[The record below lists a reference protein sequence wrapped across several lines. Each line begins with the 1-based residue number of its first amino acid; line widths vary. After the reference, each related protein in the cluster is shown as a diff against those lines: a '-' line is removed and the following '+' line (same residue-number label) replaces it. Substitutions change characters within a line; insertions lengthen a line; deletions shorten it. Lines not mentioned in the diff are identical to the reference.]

1 MSARVMPAMSSRALI
16 RDCSLTSGSTLSLV
30 AGIVCSGFLK
40 GRCEDLLFSVV
51 KFCERGEYIYVWGSP
66 NPFRKFIMGRPR
78 KIAPGLGERILSL
91 VRSDQTN
98 AEFADEIG
106 IADATLGNY
115 LRGEREPSY
124 DFLRRLRAVR
134 GVDINW
140 LITGEGK
147 SDVKPASRH
156 KASNQ
161 VAIPRY
167 AIHAS
172 AGGGAVVLSEEVED
186 YFTVSPDWLGRYLPK
201 GGKVGI
207 IEARGDSMEPTIAD
221 GDILILN
228 FSIDS
233 SAVNDG
239 GVFVISVDGVLLVKR
254 LQATVDGHI
263 LIRSDNDLYEQEKV
277 TREFADE
284 RITVHA
290 KVVWSGGPIR
300 RR

>member
-1 MSARVMPAMSSRALI
+1 MARPTKS
-16 RDCSLTSGSTLSLV
+16 
-30 AGIVCSGFLK
+30 
-40 GRCEDLLFSVV
+40 
-51 KFCERGEYIYVWGSP
+51 
-66 NPFRKFIMGRPR
+66 
-78 KIAPGLGERILSL
+78 APGLGTRLVELRGDATREEFASALDVHANTIGNYERGDRQPDTEFLGLLRERI
-91 VRSDQTN
+91 
-98 AEFADEIG
+98 
-106 IADATLGNY
+106 
-115 LRGEREPSY
+115 
-124 DFLRRLRAVR
+124 

-140 LITGEGK
+140 LITGEGN
-147 SDVKPASRH
+147 SHVKPDSRRDT
-156 KASNQ
+156 SNQ

-186 YFTVSPDWLGRYLPK
+186 YFTVSPDWLGRYLPR
-201 GGKVGI
+201 GARAGI

-254 LQATVDGHI
+254 LQVTVDGHI

>member
-1 MSARVMPAMSSRALI
+1 MSLMLP
-16 RDCSLTSGSTLSLV
+16 DQ
-30 AGIVCSGFLK
+30 
-40 GRCEDLLFSVV
+40 
-51 KFCERGEYIYVWGSP
+51 
-66 NPFRKFIMGRPR
+66 
-78 KIAPGLGERILSL
+78 ILA
-91 VRSDQTN
+91 DF
-98 AEFADEIG
+98 AEEIG
-106 IADATLGNY
+106 ISNSALGY
-115 LRGEREPSY
+115 YVRGEREPSY
-124 DFLRRLRAVR
+124 DFLKRLRLAR

-140 LITGEGK
+140 LITGDGN
-147 SDVKPASRH
+147 SDAKPVTSS
-156 KASNQ
+156 KVPNQ
-161 VAIPRY
+161 VTIPRY

-186 YFTVSPDWLGRYLPK
+186 YFTVSPNWLARYLPK
-201 GGKVGI
+201 GARAGI

-254 LQATVDGHI
+254 LQVTVDGHI

>member
-1 MSARVMPAMSSRALI
+1 MA
-16 RDCSLTSGSTLSLV
+16 
-30 AGIVCSGFLK
+30 
-40 GRCEDLLFSVV
+40 
-51 KFCERGEYIYVWGSP
+51 
-66 NPFRKFIMGRPR
+66 RPR
-78 KIAPGLGERILSL
+78 KIAPGIGERLLSL
-91 VRSDQTN
+91 VPEGQNN
-98 AEFADEIG
+98 ADFAAEIG
-106 IADATLGNY
+106 VADATLGNY

-124 DFLRRLRAVR
+124 DFLRRLRERR

-147 SDVKPASRH
+147 GAKTHAVRH
-156 KASNQ
+156 EISNQ
-161 VAIPRY
+161 VTIPRY
-167 AIHAS
+167 AIQAS

-186 YFTVSPDWLGRYLPK
+186 HFTVSRDWLARYLPK
-201 GGKVGI
+201 GAKVGI

-233 SAVNDG
+233 SVVNDG

-254 LQATVDGHI
+254 LQVTVDGHI